1 MPSTSSTQQQARH
14 KANRLRPSVENLPW
28 LSERMSFSSSSSSNN
43 NHRAAAMT
51 TVRPLHIVFLHLDL
65 GIGGAEQLVLQ
76 LATASQSLGHHVD
89 LVTTRCDPHHCF
101 AAVAPGGPLHAN
113 LHVWG
118 RWIPQ
123 DVLGGK
129 ARTLCS
135 TLRLLYLAYRVARK
149 KSPDVIVVDVLS
161 TPLPLLQFTDSALLF
176 YCHFPDQLLKQKNG
190 QQKQVGSLARQWY
203 QTVMNQLETRTM
215 KSADLICVNSNFTKQ
230 IVLET
235 FPGLLEHHHNYLPVL
250 YPALEEP
257 TEPQQPNTRQ
267 QKEYMIVSLN
277 RFERKKNLGL
287 LLHAVAWIRDQYPR
301 LKLPKVI
308 IAGGYDVKC
317 VENVEYRAELGQ
329 LAEQLQLTPVVEF
342 QLSISDDQRRT
353 LLATAL
359 AVVYTPAREH
369 FGIVPLEAMFAGTP
383 VVAVNSGGPK
393 ETIVDG
399 VTGFLCDDT
408 PEAFGRALVQ
418 LLQDPEQAAAMGRAG
433 RDHVQAT
440 FGTQRLVR
448 EWKRLVEETVTLGRQ
463 RLQRA
468 GQYRL
473 ARSVW
478 YLVDALMTLFLCL
491 VLTYLL
497 RWLGVLEP
505 SASLWGSVRQM
516 VQRGRGDEL

>member
-1 MPSTSSTQQQARH
+1 MAR
-14 KANRLRPSVENLPW
+14 
-28 LSERMSFSSSSSSNN
+28 
-43 NHRAAAMT
+43 
-51 TVRPLHIVFLHLDL
+51 
-65 GIGGAEQLVLQ
+65 LVLRVRDRVP
-76 LATASQSLGHHVD
+76 VD
-89 LVTTRCDPHHCF
+89 SYDDVP
-101 AAVAPGGPLHAN
+101 AN
-113 LHVWG
+113 
-118 RWIPQ
+118 
-123 DVLGGK
+123 
-129 ARTLCS
+129 
-135 TLRLLYLAYRVARK
+135 
-149 KSPDVIVVDVLS
+149 
-161 TPLPLLQFTDSALLF
+161 
-176 YCHFPDQLLKQKNG
+176 
-190 QQKQVGSLARQWY
+190 
-203 QTVMNQLETRTM
+203 
-215 KSADLICVNSNFTKQ
+215 
-230 IVLET
+230 
-235 FPGLLEHHHNYLPVL
+235 
-250 YPALEEP
+250 
-257 TEPQQPNTRQ
+257 
-267 QKEYMIVSLN
+267 
-277 RFERKKNLGL
+277 
-287 LLHAVAWIRDQYPR
+287 
-301 LKLPKVI
+301 
-308 IAGGYDVKC
+308 
-317 VENVEYRAELGQ
+317 RAELGQ

-408 PEAFGRALVQ
+408 PETFGRALVQ